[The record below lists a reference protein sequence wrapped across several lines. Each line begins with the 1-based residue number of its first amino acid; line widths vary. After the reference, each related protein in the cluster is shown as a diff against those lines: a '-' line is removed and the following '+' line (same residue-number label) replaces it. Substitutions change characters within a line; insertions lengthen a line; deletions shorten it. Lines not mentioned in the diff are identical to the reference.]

1 MTRSLAATVL
11 IAALGLGLGSAASAA
26 GPIPDRF
33 PVERNAPVLLPP
45 GPCIHAGG
53 RVHRVHGHDSCIVP
67 VVVFEPP
74 DPCLRAHGVMVE
86 ASGGRRGCA
95 LREYRDPQSGLPT
108 GQRMH

>member
-1 MTRSLAATVL
+1 MTRTLAAAIL
-11 IAALGLGLGSAASAA
+11 IAAFGFGSTAIAAA
-26 GPIPDRF
+26 PDHY
-33 PVERNAPVLLPP
+33 PSERNAPVLLPP
-45 GPCIHAGG
+45 GPCVHAGG
-53 RVHRVHGHDSCIVP
+53 HINRVHGHDTCIVP

-74 DPCLRAHGVMVE
+74 DPCLRAHGVIVE